1 MNLRN
6 RLLDVHKKF
15 INITKNIANCIFQ
28 LFYYKQ
34 ECQKSYCSTVLNI
47 IRDTKSALTYM
58 YSKLGL
64 TRTDRCIFSA
74 NWLELI
80 LSNVLQKKT
89 SDGLFFTDML
99 AAQ

>member
-1 MNLRN
+1 
-6 RLLDVHKKF
+6 
-15 INITKNIANCIFQ
+15 
-28 LFYYKQ
+28 
-34 ECQKSYCSTVLNI
+34 VLNI

-80 LSNVLQKKT
+80 LSNVLQKKR
-89 SDGLFFTDML
+89 DGLFFTDML